1 MNWNLI
7 KLLLSVCAVLLLVLL
22 LEWWLAGV
30 SDRQRNDEPR
40 PTQGAD
46 LQLELPEIK
55 PPAMAAEMYADMVER
70 PLFIEG
76 RRPVV
81 EEDEEESV
89 QEVDSVDDL
98 ELIGIYTDDNRLMA
112 LFSKKGRDKKFLK
125 KAQGEDIGNWLLQE
139 VHADSVVLDKDGKRQ
154 TLLLRK
160 PKLQPLVAPAARV
173 PPAAARLKQN
183 SAQEGAEARARAQFE
198 AQQQDE
204 EEQAEQREQDEMRAR
219 EAAAARAKRR

>member
-22 LEWWLAGV
+22 LEWWLAGD
-30 SDRQRNDEPR
+30 SGRQGNAQPR
-40 PTQGAD
+40 PAQGAD
-46 LQLELPEIK
+46 VQLELPEIK

-81 EEDEEESV
+81 EEDEEENV

-98 ELIGIYTDDNRLMA
+98 ELVGIYTDDDRLMA

-125 KAQGEDIGNWLLQE
+125 KAQGDDIGNWLLQE
-139 VHADSVVLDKDGKRQ
+139 VHADSVVLERNGKRQ

-160 PKLQPLVAPAARV
+160 PKLQPLVNPAAKV

-183 SAQEGAEARARAQFE
+183 SAQAKAEARARAQFK
-198 AQQQDE
+198 AQQE
-204 EEQAEQREQDEMRAR
+204 EALAEQREQDEMRAR
-219 EAAAARAKRR
+219 EAAAARARRR